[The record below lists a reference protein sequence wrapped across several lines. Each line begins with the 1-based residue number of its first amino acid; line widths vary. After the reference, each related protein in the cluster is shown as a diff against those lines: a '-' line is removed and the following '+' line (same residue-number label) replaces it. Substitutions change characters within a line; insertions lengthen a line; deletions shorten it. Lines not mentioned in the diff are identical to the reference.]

1 MTTESEQYRRLKNK
15 ICSNLHVKV
24 LSINNWDRTVEI
36 PSEIALLQELEEIHI
51 YRNSQIKK
59 FPQELAD
66 LPILRMISHKYSF
79 QKQIPE
85 IFCKIPKLDTLILSQ
100 NNYGKSARWS
110 VLSKAMAL
118 ETLDLSYSLK
128 NFQSLPEEICNI
140 VHLRELNIS
149 GNKLQH
155 LPACMNQLK
164 YLEVLHCEG
173 NNFLYFPAILTRM
186 PSLKK
191 LIISALALR
200 DLPEEVL
207 DLQHLN
213 EVVFTAKN
221 SKKTPDIFNFERLL
235 KNIQKYNYTKEQQL
249 FFLRIIKGE
258 KKIKKLNNEQIL
270 SLINCGIPKYTNS
283 ALSEIESRIQHN
295 EFGKLNW
302 PVAGDKVVIR
312 GKISGKVSELKK
324 RLWQNDISTGFKI
337 NKKTTHILLGS
348 NHNLAYSEI
357 MEYQSNL
364 LTEQLT
370 VNFLNKM
377 EKPYLLS
384 SPEKDNIE
392 NIRQLIHSEN
402 TENILL
408 GLEILKSG
416 GFPMELMTELF
427 LIYKFNRNQKIKR
440 IIYQILGQYAPLKF
454 VSILKSRKPI
464 SSFVSETT
472 CRRNLEFYCA
482 AGNLDRRYIAF
493 YLLKKRNRGHL
504 FALFNLET
512 KDKQIYFSKAL
523 KDGFLSLSGL
533 QLTELPDDL
542 SAIPGLKHLDIS
554 FNKFSSIPEVLFE
567 LKELK
572 SLFIRGLYEIHK
584 NPQDLW
590 SIRTLESIYVGYNH
604 RWACKLLDDPVIK
617 GIKVISR

>member
-337 NKKTTHILLGS
+337 NYRRDMVRIKT
-348 NHNLAYSEI
+348 
-357 MEYQSNL
+357 
-364 LTEQLT
+364 
-370 VNFLNKM
+370 
-377 EKPYLLS
+377 LS
-384 SPEKDNIE
+384 VQ
-392 NIRQLIHSEN
+392 R
-402 TENILL
+402 
-408 GLEILKSG
+408 
-416 GFPMELMTELF
+416 
-427 LIYKFNRNQKIKR
+427 
-440 IIYQILGQYAPLKF
+440 
-454 VSILKSRKPI
+454 
-464 SSFVSETT
+464 
-472 CRRNLEFYCA
+472 
-482 AGNLDRRYIAF
+482 
-493 YLLKKRNRGHL
+493 
-504 FALFNLET
+504 
-512 KDKQIYFSKAL
+512 
-523 KDGFLSLSGL
+523 
-533 QLTELPDDL
+533 
-542 SAIPGLKHLDIS
+542 
-554 FNKFSSIPEVLFE
+554 
-567 LKELK
+567 
-572 SLFIRGLYEIHK
+572 
-584 NPQDLW
+584 
-590 SIRTLESIYVGYNH
+590 
-604 RWACKLLDDPVIK
+604 
-617 GIKVISR
+617 